1 MGAKDTANARKGSGK
16 RVFKNS
22 LHEKLLAW
30 KNGTDMS
37 AVGEVAGIPENAWC
51 GSGDIV
57 SFPSSLSPAERRI
70 AHQLC
75 LRLDLFHA
83 STGEGEN
90 RYVTVSKSNDFE
102 SVQPSTITD
111 QHTPSYCMWYDE
123 NAVKPLVTSRYFKL
137 SDGEIADL
145 QQALFT
151 VVRTV
156 NVGISVTFDSEF
168 LMDMEIK
175 NLSDMYHMN
184 AIWSGPGQK
193 NRTDAECEQ
202 DMNKPYVLV
211 ETVEMLE
218 LSAIALSKCSEI
230 AFDLEMHSYR
240 TYHGITCLIQL
251 SGGGIN
257 YIVGECSRKFVFI
270 S

>member
-1 MGAKDTANARKGSGK
+1 MGSKDASKAGKGSGK

-51 GSGDIV
+51 GSGDVV

-90 RYVTVSKSNDFE
+90 RYVTISKSNDFE
-102 SVQPSTITD
+102 SIQPPSITD

-123 NAVKPLVTSRYFKL
+123 KAIKPLVKSRYFKL
-137 SDGEIADL
+137 NEGEIEDL
-145 QQALFT
+145 QNALFT
-151 VVRTV
+151 VSKTV
-156 NVGISVTFDSEF
+156 NEGISVKFESDF
-168 LMDMEIK
+168 LIDMDIK
-175 NLSDMYHMN
+175 NLSQMYHMN
-184 AIWSGPGQK
+184 AIWSGSGVR
-193 NRTDAECEQ
+193 NRSDAECEQ
-202 DMNKPYVLV
+202 DMNKPFLLV
-211 ETVEMLE
+211 ETVESLK
-218 LSAIALSKCSEI
+218 SIATALSLCSEI

-251 SGGGIN
+251 SGCGIN
-257 YIVGECSRKFVFI
+257 YLVGTSSKVTK
-270 S
+270 